1 MAGSGT
7 KHGRRIMG
15 QASTGFRT
23 PAARK
28 SRQVNEDVALS
39 IGMARTARTALAL
52 GTIAVAATAAAQ
64 TLPSRVLR
72 PEPDRVLVRY
82 SDALTPDDSTDVA
95 LITSM
100 GFHSDVEAAVR
111 SDEVVVTLS
120 SEDSGA
126 LEALGRM
133 DPPGAAFLIFEALT
147 LGGRVHRNLIAQVP
161 VTPEVRLA
169 GDVWYE
175 TWLNVDY
182 LPPAHRERS
191 LRPEAWVVDIEDRP
205 FRVSRVEPWPSEVDE
220 AEAMSN
226 EDPLLQLTLDGR
238 VPYGARATVSF
249 RERSDA
255 EPLILASGTTPD
267 APPGRLATF
276 VRGLNVYTGFMFTSS
291 ARTEP
296 TFGLVTRFRRPYRF
310 AAFSSRNQVSIG
322 PRASLI
328 TNSSDQ
334 DDENSLLL
342 SAPVTFRRFR
352 GPLSPRP
359 GAKAPLINTVVVD
372 IAPTLESERSFRNR
386 NLVSDVQLTL
396 HFSTLGKAAL
406 KGALSGYALDVR
418 PHMGFEAGRSLGSPS
433 RERVAKSIARLK
445 AGVTGQFRIEFE
457 RPQFQAVVFDVDYVY
472 RRLYT
477 NETFG
482 WWETPTDS
490 LESRTIRCGVATDTR
505 SVRRELC
512 TLTGQHPRRYL
523 NMAIRF
529 VFSRYWEIF
538 ASYVR
543 GELPPSF
550 VRVDKTQAGFAFR
563 LGTPQ

>member
-1 MAGSGT
+1 MVGSGT
-7 KHGRRIMG
+7 KHGRRIINW
-15 QASTGFRT
+15 T
-23 PAARK
+23 PAARR
-28 SRQVNEDVALS
+28 SPAVSEDVALS
-39 IGMARTARTALAL
+39 IGTARTVLAL
-52 GTIAVAATAAAQ
+52 GLIGVAATVAAQ

-72 PEPDRVLVRY
+72 PEPVRVLVRY

-100 GFHSDVEAAVR
+100 GFYSDVEAAVTP
-111 SDEVVVTLS
+111 DEVVVTLS

-133 DPPGAAFLIFEALT
+133 DPPGAAFLIIEALT
-147 LGGRVHRNLIAQVP
+147 LGGRIHRNLIAQVP
-161 VTPEVRLA
+161 VTPEVRLD

-182 LPPAHRERS
+182 LPPAHRDRS

-205 FRVSRVEPWPSEVDE
+205 FPVSRVEPWPSEVDE
-220 AEAMSN
+220 TEAMSN
-226 EDPLLQLTLDGR
+226 EDPILLLTLDGR
-238 VPYGARATVSF
+238 IPYGARATVSF

-255 EPLILASGTTPD
+255 EPLLLTSGTTPD
-267 APPGRLATF
+267 APPGPLANF
-276 VRGLNVYTGFMFTSS
+276 IRDLNVYTGFMFTSS
-291 ARTEP
+291 ARTDP

-310 AAFSSRNQVSIG
+310 AALGPRNQVSIG

-359 GAKAPLINTVVVD
+359 GAEAPLFNTVVFD
-372 IAPTLESERSFRNR
+372 IGPTLESERSFRNR
-386 NLVSDVQLTL
+386 NLVSDAQLTL
-396 HFSTLGKAAL
+396 HFSTLGRADL

-418 PHMGFEAGRSLGSPS
+418 PHMGFEAGRSLGSSS

-445 AGVTGQFRIEFE
+445 AGVTGQFRLEFE
-457 RPQFQAVVFDVDYVY
+457 RPQLRAIVFDVDYVY

-477 NETFG
+477 DEAFGSWFTTPESPETG
-482 WWETPTDS
+482 MTGD
-490 LESRTIRCGVATDTR
+490 GVATNIR
-505 SVRRELC
+505 FVRRELL
-512 TLTGQHPRRYL
+512 TGTGQHPRRYL
-523 NMAIRF
+523 NVAIRF

-538 ASYVR
+538 ASYIR

-563 LGTPQ
+563 LGTP